1 MLLKEAKALDYQIFR
16 IFQMPLMGW
25 LFIPGVTLRSPLAIS
40 LSFASAFVLSE
51 RAAVTLSGALKP
63 PSIPPKGGRTI
74 LRMVVMGLVII
85 SISEADLAG
94 GRRTPHRSLRSLCV
108 VLTINQRLRRCA
120 AVAPSVR

>member
-1 MLLKEAKALDYQIFR
+1 MIGRRFR
-16 IFQMPLMGW
+16 IFQMPLVGW

-51 RAAVTLSGALKP
+51 RAAVALSGALKP

-85 SISEADLAG
+85 SISEADLEAVELHHT
-94 GRRTPHRSLRSLCV
+94 GRC
-108 VLTINQRLRRCA
+108 
-120 AVAPSVR
+120 APSVWC